1 MSARWSVTQVLT
13 AMGFGRWT
21 HRDTVHCCI
30 ISRVT
35 LHSLAPRSSDRS
47 FKHLLSCFVR
57 DLFIYCSISVVEPR
71 VTEQRVTNWWKLSQ
85 VYHNVRTESLGT
97 FVFFSP
103 TPGWTKHRPALS
115 QWILSFLL
123 PKQLQLCAFTSM
135 WKCKSCSWVYLK
147 ERSAFLCAMR
157 PFFVC
162 VHVVPALCQ
171 SVYILRSLPSVL
183 HLALAVNHVCLFPLF
198 EPCFCLLV
206 SLAVQLYFSKVL
218 IKLGADAKIWSM
230 N

>member
-85 VYHNVRTESLGT
+85 VYHNVWTESLWT
-97 FVFFSP
+97 FVFPPRHHVKPNTVLLYHSESWAFCYQS
-103 TPGWTKHRPALS
+103 S
-115 QWILSFLL
+115 CSFVLL
-123 PKQLQLCAFTSM
+123 PQC
-135 WKCKSCSWVYLK
+135 
-147 ERSAFLCAMR
+147 ESAKAALGFIWRNGTPSSAQCVL
-157 PFFVC
+157 FFVC

-171 SVYILRSLPSVL
+171 SVYILALTAFCFALSVSSQPCLPLSSIWTLFLPSRFTCCS
-183 HLALAVNHVCLFPLF
+183 ALFL
-198 EPCFCLLV
+198 
-206 SLAVQLYFSKVL
+206 Q
-218 IKLGADAKIWSM
+218 GAY
-230 N
+230 